1 MEAIVHIGLPKTGS
15 TAIQTYLAAHA
26 RGLSER
32 GIHYET
38 GSWLGDTNHFKLP
51 LAVLRSAG
59 LQLDAQ
65 SAAIASWLGRP
76 EDLPA
81 HGAQALA
88 GVEKIAELSDIR
100 QVIFSTEF
108 LSFWLQ
114 TPREF
119 AALHDLMTRLFSSV
133 RYIVYFRAPVGH
145 AESDYNQHI
154 KTGMTDDL
162 ATFARSYPE
171 KIA

>member
-59 LQLDAQ
+59 HFVNTVV
-65 SAAIASWLGRP
+65 SNRP
-76 EDLPA
+76 CADDFVFGGFT
-81 HGAQALA
+81 HW
-88 GVEKIAELSDIR
+88 VY
-100 QVIFSTEF
+100 
-108 LSFWLQ
+108 
-114 TPREF
+114 
-119 AALHDLMTRLFSSV
+119 LMKLTQR
-133 RYIVYFRAPVGH
+133 
-145 AESDYNQHI
+145 
-154 KTGMTDDL
+154 
-162 ATFARSYPE
+162 
-171 KIA
+171 